1 MKFLAKLFGGNKSE
15 ESTSTSGMSAEAVAE
30 ATEGAN
36 PSALVE
42 FLVKKLADNTA
53 YVESIQEDEG
63 LLINIHC
70 EKEAIGRVIGKNGKT
85 IGAIRRLA
93 FEAAARNDTKIKKIE
108 IIEP

>member
-53 YVESIQEDEG
+53 
-63 LLINIHC
+63 
-70 EKEAIGRVIGKNGKT
+70 
-85 IGAIRRLA
+85 
-93 FEAAARNDTKIKKIE
+93 
-108 IIEP
+108 